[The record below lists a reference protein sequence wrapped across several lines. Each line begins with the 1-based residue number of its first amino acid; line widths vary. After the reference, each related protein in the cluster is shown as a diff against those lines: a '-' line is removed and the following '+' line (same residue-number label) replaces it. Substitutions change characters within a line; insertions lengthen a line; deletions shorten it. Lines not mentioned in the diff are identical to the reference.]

1 MTVTNL
7 IKPKA
12 AAKRLPSV
20 VTVVVTHFDIVMVK
34 AIVATLLCLGMAHN
48 ALVSSQTCHKILAP
62 IFLARLMGS

>member
-1 MTVTNL
+1 MTVTNF

-20 VTVVVTHFDIVMVK
+20 VTVVTHFDIVMVK
-34 AIVATLLCLGMAHN
+34 AIVATLLYLGMAHN